1 MARVLQ
7 LRRGTTAENDLFT
20 GAVGEL
26 TMDTTTNE
34 LRIHDGSTVGG
45 HTLANG
51 ADTDLSNLTAT
62 GKSVCANL
70 AMPSDSYDNL
80 TLGASDTYYTAPSDG
95 YFFIGKTANSG
106 QFFNAYIV
114 PANSTN
120 RLLGANRYSNTN
132 GVQAVISLPAR
143 KGQRLFITYTA
154 SGSTNYF
161 RFVYA
166 QGEA

>member
-1 MARVLQ
+1 MSIRQGSSVIAG
-7 LRRGTTAENDLFT
+7 GTIIDNTP
-20 GAVGEL
+20 VS
-26 TMDTTTNE
+26 
-34 LRIHDGSTVGG
+34 GSTNAISSGG
-45 HTLANG
+45 TYTALAG
-51 ADTDLSNLTAT
+51 KADTDLSNLTAT
-62 GKSVCANL
+62 GKGVCANL
-70 AMPSDSYDNL
+70 AMPSDSYDDL

-95 YFFIGKTANSG
+95 YFLIGKTANSG

-114 PANSTN
+114 PANSTD

-132 GVQAVISLPAR
+132 GVQQVISLPAR
-143 KGQRLFITYTA
+143 KGQRLYITYTA